1 MDHLIDSLV
10 DVVAG
15 RVRFIA
21 AGRRGGVRAR
31 LDKRGGSS
39 RGGGEVGIVVS
50 GEEGE
55 NVVERI
61 WKDLICFLKE
71 KINEKERD

>member
-10 DVVAG
+10 DVVAR

-31 LDKRGGSS
+31 LDKRGVSS
-39 RGGGEVGIVVS
+39 CGGGEVGIVVS

-55 NVVERI
+55 NVVEMI
-61 WKDLICFLKE
+61 WKDLICFVKE